1 MAALRPLTRGRL
13 IVVFGCGGD
22 RDRTK
27 RPKMGRAVARDAD
40 LAVITSDNPRTE
52 EPSAILE
59 MILDGVRAEP
69 CPAIFE
75 SDLAGARR
83 GHVAIVDRRQAIA
96 AAVGAARA
104 DDVVLIAGKGHE
116 DYQIVGKTKH
126 PFDDREEARK
136 ALQKLASAAGTRQS

>member
-1 MAALRPLTRGRL
+1 
-13 IVVFGCGGD
+13 
-22 RDRTK
+22 
-27 RPKMGRAVARDAD
+27 
-40 LAVITSDNPRTE
+40 
-52 EPSAILE
+52 
-59 MILDGVRAEP
+59 
-69 CPAIFE
+69 
-75 SDLAGARR
+75 
-83 GHVAIVDRRQAIA
+83 VAIVDRRQAIA